1 MVIASHFEQQ
11 INKDGIKKRRVKVA
25 MTSYFQLDKLLCL
38 RKSVTGKATRIRAA
52 QEIDEN
58 WSPNGGRE
66 RALS

>member
-1 MVIASHFEQQ
+1 
-11 INKDGIKKRRVKVA
+11 

-38 RKSVTGKATRIRAA
+38 RKSVAGKATRIRAA

-58 WSPNGGRE
+58 WSPNRGRE